1 MPDFAA
7 AAKDAAQLLSRLI
20 QFDTTNPPGQ
30 ELACL
35 QFLQNTLRDL
45 GLETRLYE
53 SAEGRGNLLAFRPAT
68 RPDALPSDKA
78 LLLMGHVDVVPAEPQ
93 YWTYP
98 PFSGTIADGYVWGRG
113 ALDMKHL
120 VAIWVV
126 LLKLLQREGPP
137 LRRPIKV
144 MFNADEEAGG
154 HLGAGWMVEHHLEEI
169 RAAAA
174 LNEGGGEEIRLG
186 SRSYFTY
193 QPAEKASAAFELV
206 ARGTPGHGSV
216 PHDDNALLW
225 LARALEALATAQPPL
240 VVTEPVRAMVESMAR
255 HQEEPMKSLLLDF
268 LKPEKAHDA
277 FRRFQLPQQRWTLW
291 ALLHNT
297 VTPTMLTAGSRPN
310 VIPSEARAVCDCRL
324 LPGETSASMEHWIRE
339 VLRAH
344 GLHEKVTV
352 KMPPAASSPSSPL
365 DHPLVE
371 SMARALRRHRPES
384 PLIPTMLTGGT
395 DGSWLRPAGIPT
407 YGFVPLPEGE
417 EYERV
422 HGIDERVSIG
432 GLEFA
437 LKVLYDTVVDF
448 CR

>member
-1 MPDFAA
+1 
-7 AAKDAAQLLSRLI
+7 
-20 QFDTTNPPGQ
+20 
-30 ELACL
+30 
-35 QFLQNTLRDL
+35 
-45 GLETRLYE
+45 
-53 SAEGRGNLLAFRPAT
+53 
-68 RPDALPSDKA
+68 
-78 LLLMGHVDVVPAEPQ
+78 
-93 YWTYP
+93 
-98 PFSGTIADGYVWGRG
+98 YVWGRG

-126 LLKLLQREGPP
+126 LVKILKEEGPT
-137 LRRPIKV
+137 LRRPLKV

-154 HLGAGWMVEHHLEEI
+154 HAGAGWMVEHHLQAI

-193 QPAEKASAAFELV
+193 QPAEKVSAAFELV

-216 PHDDNALLW
+216 PHEDNALLW
-225 LARALEALATAQPPL
+225 LARALEALARAEPPL
-240 VVTEPVRAMVESMAR
+240 LVTKPVRAMVESMAR
-255 HQEEPMKSLLLDF
+255 YQEEPMKSLLLDF
-268 LKPEKAHDA
+268 LNPGKAADA
-277 FRRFQLPQQRWTLW
+277 FRRFQHPQHRWTLW

-297 VTPTMLTAGSRPN
+297 VAPTMLSAGSRPN
-310 VIPSEARAVCDCRL
+310 VIPAEARAVCDCRL
-324 LPGETSASMEHWIRE
+324 LPGETSASMEHWLRE
-339 VLRAH
+339 VLRTS
-344 GLHEKVTV
+344 GLHEKVEV
-352 KMPPAASSPSSPL
+352 KMPLTAGSPTSPL

-371 SMARALRRHRPES
+371 SMKRALARHRPES

-422 HGIDERVSIG
+422 HGIDERISIK
-432 GLEFA
+432 GLQFA
-437 LKVLYDTVVDF
+437 LSVLYETVVDF